1 MNTPKSRVLAAA
13 LLSLATA
20 VSAYEV
26 DTHQTLSRVAAAQ
39 SVLPQTLSN
48 FGLSDL
54 TQTISVVDTN
64 VKEGK
69 LVSCI
74 ASSARRSTRVID
86 LIALGSLCEDAADGT
101 AQRWRFR
108 NHFYDP
114 QHNGQGLTFLGPN
127 TDSLTW
133 GVDPAN
139 NQTTQEYSI
148 RRAKDYM
155 MLALTSPNEVDRQQN
170 LGLMFR
176 TLGQVIHL
184 VQDTAQPQHTR
195 NESHAVVH
203 AFETWVD
210 IQNRAAALTLSGYPS
225 VAVSTIS
232 DFWHT
237 ASFSGLADYSSTG
250 FVTSGANF
258 VGTAVNIRRNPTYPL
273 PDPIGAVVVPRQITD
288 PDLLGP
294 VGPKQHLTGQI
305 YFIRTNVS
313 DNYTQ
318 IDTPNPAT
326 STYSLLDEDLQKYV
340 GMDMQ
345 FSVNS
350 FTFREAAK
358 LLLPRAVGYSAGLI
372 NYFFRGSMEIAP
384 PDEGVYAVV
393 DHSPDDPAPSGCG
406 TPCGFRKVKL
416 KLMNATPNQ
425 NMGLGRVL
433 VVAAYHLNTCYQ
445 SDLSGE
451 FGSPAYSGSA
461 CRSAEQFIAISDPR
475 NVAQVKTDYSDPA
488 LTFTFASPIPIN
500 ATDLKFQVIFQ
511 GMLGTESDAIAVS
524 AFDIREPTYLIFGNH
539 NDFQAGYDSQGRFAQ
554 IQSYQ
559 QAGPF
564 SLNLQLRF
572 APPPQSASQP
582 ILVASSARL
591 DPGAYHR
598 LAILSDQAAVK
609 YTLIAQYLGGLADEP
624 EPVPDGDEELQ
635 TLNLSLT
642 TSIHQADAQGNMTD
656 FPPFVKLRRTA
667 AAGWS
672 YESDIDGGAVYWV
685 PSAFCIPGASNC
697 TPQDTTVGA
706 IVRNYPPF
714 AQPTPTPMTISF

>member
-1 MNTPKSRVLAAA
+1 MSTGKITIIATA
-13 LLSLATA
+13 LLLLGPA

-26 DTHQTLSRVAAAQ
+26 GTHQLLSSVAVAQ
-39 SVLPQTLSN
+39 SALPQKVSD
-48 FGLSDL
+48 FGLNDL

-74 ASSARRSTRVID
+74 ASSARKLTRLID
-86 LIALGSLCEDAADGT
+86 LITLGSLCEDAASGT
-101 AQRWRFR
+101 AQPWRFR

-133 GVDPAN
+133 GVDPTN

-155 MLALTSPNEVDRQQN
+155 MLALTLPNEVDRQQN

-176 TLGQVIHL
+176 TVGHVIHL
-184 VQDTAQPQHTR
+184 VQDAAQPQHTR
-195 NESHAVVH
+195 NESHPLVH
-203 AFETWVD
+203 AFETWAD
-210 IQNRAAALTLSGYPS
+210 KQNGALTLSGYPS
-225 VAVSTIS
+225 VAVSTMS

-237 ASFSGLADYSSTG
+237 ASVSGLADYSSTG

-258 VGTAVNIRRNPTYPL
+258 IGTLTSIRPNPTYPL
-273 PDPIGAVVVPRQITD
+273 PNPAGAVVVPRQITD

-318 IDTPNPAT
+318 TSTPNPAT
-326 STYSLLDEDLQKYV
+326 STYSLLDEDLQNYV
-340 GMDMQ
+340 GMDMH

-372 NYFFRGSMEIAP
+372 NYFFRGSMRIAP
-384 PDEGVYAVV
+384 PDEGVYAIV

-416 KLMNATPNQ
+416 KLMNTTPNQ
-425 NMGLGRVL
+425 NMGSGKVI

-451 FGSPAYSGSA
+451 FGSAAYTANA
-461 CRSAEQFIAISDPR
+461 CRSAEEFIALSDPR
-475 NVAQVKTDYSDPA
+475 NVPQVKTDFSDPA
-488 LTFTFASPIPIN
+488 LVFTFASPIPIN
-500 ATDLKFQVIFQ
+500 ATDLRFQVIFQ
-511 GMLGTESDAIAVS
+511 GALGMETDAVAVS

-539 NDFQAGYDSQGRFAQ
+539 NDYRAGYDSQGHFAQ

-572 APPPQSASQP
+572 APPPESASQAV
-582 ILVASSARL
+582 LVASSARL
-591 DPGAYHR
+591 DPGTYHR
-598 LAILSDQAAVK
+598 LAILSDQAALK
-609 YTLIAQYLGGLADEP
+609 YTLIAQYFEDMGDEP
-624 EPVPDGDEELQ
+624 EAVPDGDEALE

-656 FPPFVKLRRTA
+656 FPPFVKLRRTTA
-667 AAGWS
+667 VGWS

-685 PSAFCIPGASNC
+685 PSTFCVSNAPSC
-697 TPQDTTVGA
+697 TPLDTTSGG